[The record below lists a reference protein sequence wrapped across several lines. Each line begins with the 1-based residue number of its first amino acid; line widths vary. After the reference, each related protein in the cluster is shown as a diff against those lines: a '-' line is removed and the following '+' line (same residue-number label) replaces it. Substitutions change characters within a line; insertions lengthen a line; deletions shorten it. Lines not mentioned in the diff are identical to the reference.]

1 MMALDYARKTAPL
14 AGSNHIHKFFA
25 LENINQHLVADLHA
39 VRSGFSFCRGQVYFD
54 VHFPQ
59 LLYGWQIVLAEVAG
73 HGLIQ
78 ARSFY
83 ELNQP
88 DLRGLV
94 AILIRSLALRDHTWA
109 SLQHRNRTHVAL
121 VIEQLRHPD
130 FLANN
135 SVDCHVLYLAT
146 RASLFAFRF
155 LLLGPSESP
164 IADCEQ

>member
-1 MMALDYARKTAPL
+1 MMPLDHARKAAPL
-14 AGSNHIHKFFA
+14 AGPNHIHKFFA

-39 VRSGFSFCRGQVYFD
+39 VRSGLSFCGGQVYFD
-54 VHFPQ
+54 VYLTQ
-59 LLYGWQIVLAEVAG
+59 LLNWWQIVLAEMAG

-78 ARSFY
+78 ARAFY

-94 AILIRSLALRDHTWA
+94 AILIRSLALRDHAWPG
-109 SLQHRNRTHVAL
+109 LQHRDRTHVAL
-121 VIEQLRHPD
+121 VVEQLRHPD

-146 RASLFAFRF
+146 RASRFAFYF
-155 LLLGPSESP
+155 
-164 IADCEQ
+164 